1 MHGLAVLGFDA
12 LPLPLIDIAPP
23 PDTVP
28 LVQAMGRLGDYG
40 AVMFVSVNAVR
51 GFLEAGTGL
60 AAWEPAGVVRTIMQT
75 RAWSPGPGTT
85 GALKE
90 AGWPAEA
97 IDAPAPDAPQFD
109 SEALWSQ
116 VAPQA
121 VQGRRVL
128 IVRGAD
134 ALGRIAGRDWLAT
147 NLRAAGVVVDEVA
160 AYCRALPTLNAVQ
173 RGLAEAAAA
182 DGSAWLFSS
191 SEAISNLRQLLPGR
205 DWSAARAV
213 VTHERIGQTARQT
226 GFGHV
231 VQTRP
236 TLEAVAASIKS
247 LS

>member
-1 MHGLAVLGFDA
+1 M
-12 LPLPLIDIAPP
+12 
-23 PDTVP
+23 
-28 LVQAMGRLGDYG
+28 
-40 AVMFVSVNAVR
+40 VR
-51 GFLEAGTGL
+51 RFAE
-60 AAWEPAGVVRTIMQT
+60 T

-85 GALKE
+85 QALEE
-90 AGWPAEA
+90 AGWPAGA

-121 VQGRRVL
+121 VQGLRVL

-134 ALGRIAGRDWLAT
+134 AQGQIAGRDWLAAK
-147 NLRAAGVVVDEVA
+147 LREAAVVVDEVA
-160 AYCRALPTLNAVQ
+160 AYCRALPTLDMAQ
-173 RGLAEAAAA
+173 RGQAEAAAA
-182 DGSAWLFSS
+182 DGSVWLFSS

-213 VTHERIGQTARQT
+213 VTHERIGQSARQT
-226 GFGHV
+226 GFGQV
-231 VQTRP
+231 IQTWP